1 MDSSAR
7 SLIAS
12 YLIAIEGIQIFN
24 EIGSAIAFG
33 REDFALAAR
42 LETWYMSYKELWR
55 ENSRAGD
62 CPLVEQSAVTVLFFI
77 YYIRIEM
84 FFNKKRRT

>member
-55 ENSRAGD
+55 ENSLEGD
-62 CPLVEQSAVTVLFFI
+62 LHHTSEIVFWYADCLRNRKVSNIKLYPVT
-77 YYIRIEM
+77 
-84 FFNKKRRT
+84 